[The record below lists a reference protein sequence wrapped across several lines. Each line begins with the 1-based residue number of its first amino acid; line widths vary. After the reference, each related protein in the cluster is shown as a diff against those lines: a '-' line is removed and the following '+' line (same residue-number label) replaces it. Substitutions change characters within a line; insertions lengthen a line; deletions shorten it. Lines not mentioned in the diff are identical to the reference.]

1 MQENLTVA
9 RPYAQAAF
17 EQARAEGALGAWSE
31 ALAYLAAVVAD
42 EQMRQLI
49 KNPRV
54 GRQRLAEAILDI
66 AGSRFG
72 GTFRN
77 FVKVLSSMQRL
88 SVAGEV
94 AELFE
99 RHRADAEDFAN
110 AEIVTAYPL
119 TADQETRIAEAVQR
133 RLGREVRIHQRVDK
147 NLIGGAVVR
156 VGDSVFDL
164 SLKGGLDQ
172 LANLFNRK

>member
-1 MQENLTVA
+1 MQEKLTVA
-9 RPYAQAAF
+9 RPYAQAAY
-17 EQARAEGALGAWSE
+17 EQARAEGTLGAWSDS
-31 ALAYLAAVVAD
+31 LAYLAAVMAD
-42 EQMRQLI
+42 EDMRQLI
-49 KNPRV
+49 SDPRV
-54 GRQRLAEAILDI
+54 GRDRLAEAILDI

-72 GTFRN
+72 ITFRN
-77 FVKVLSSMQRL
+77 FVKVLTHAQRL
-88 SVAGEV
+88 GVAGEV

-99 RHRADAEDFAN
+99 RHRAEAENFAN

-119 TADQETRIAEAVQR
+119 TMEQETRIAQAVQR
-133 RLGREVRIHQRVDK
+133 RIGREVRIRQRVDQ

-172 LANLFNRK
+172 LANLFNWK